1 MRELTAR
8 IAEMDQEHVVLDMVQ
23 VAPEQVAGFRH
34 PQTAGIEQ
42 PKQNAITWFCFG
54 GEDPLNVLLSEDPAG
69 ASVSFVWVRP
79 TNHHDVDWPVFND
92 YSFLA
97 RRIGVTT
104 RESGARFFTCRRAKA
119 RRDCTLTA

>member
-1 MRELTAR
+1 M
-8 IAEMDQEHVVLDMVQ
+8 
-23 VAPEQVAGFRH
+23 
-34 PQTAGIEQ
+34 
-42 PKQNAITWFCFG
+42 
-54 GEDPLNVLLSEDPAG
+54 NVLLSEDPAG

-97 RRIGVTT
+97 RRIGVTS
-104 RESGARFFTCRRAKA
+104 RSQVLAFSPAAGRKP